1 MWEDIKERATRL
13 RNIGITVLTDAEMD
27 RERLLADAEALLDF
41 RQKATWLVNNE
52 ADAFLR
58 EYLREALA
66 ALPDYLRE
74 QGEG

>member
-1 MWEDIKERATRL
+1 MSDPWEIVRVSIEVAANDKPMFQGEL
-13 RNIGITVLTDAEMD
+13 R
-27 RERLLADAEALLDF
+27 RLLADAEALLDF
-41 RQKATWLVNNE
+41 RQKATWLANNE

-66 ALPDYLRE
+66 ALPAHLRE